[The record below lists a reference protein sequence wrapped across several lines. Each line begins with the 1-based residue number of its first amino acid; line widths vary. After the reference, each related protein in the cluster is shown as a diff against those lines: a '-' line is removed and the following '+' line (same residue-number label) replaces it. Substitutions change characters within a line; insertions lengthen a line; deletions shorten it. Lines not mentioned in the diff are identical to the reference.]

1 VRQLLGGFLRIFF
14 HLLYH
19 QFAWTYDWVAAGVSL
34 GRWNEWVKCIL
45 PYMQE
50 GRILELGHGPGHLQV
65 ELLRKGLD
73 PFGLDASPQM
83 GLQAMNRLEKI
94 GFISRLVR
102 GFAQALPFKQE
113 TFQTVVATF
122 PSEYIVDPHTLSEIE
137 RVLKPGGQV
146 IILALAWIT
155 GEKWLE
161 KAASG
166 LFRVTGQ
173 SPEWEDR
180 FLEPVRDAGFLA
192 HADWVDLE
200 TSRLVIIV
208 AQKLAKKL
216 LK

>member
-1 VRQLLGGFLRIFF
+1 MKRLLGWFLRIFF

-34 GRWNEWVKCIL
+34 GRWDEWVKSIL
-45 PYMQE
+45 PYIQE

-65 ELLRKGLD
+65 ELLRMGLKS
-73 PFGLDASPQM
+73 FGLDASPQM
-83 GLQAMNRLEKI
+83 SHQAMNRLQKL
-94 GFISRLVR
+94 GFASKLVR
-102 GFAQALPFKQE
+102 GFAQALPFE
-113 TFQTVVATF
+113 EGTFQTVVATF
-122 PSEYIVDPHTLSEIE
+122 PSEYIVDPRTLIEIE
-137 RVLKPGGQV
+137 RVLEPGGQV

-161 KAASG
+161 RAAGG

-192 HADWVDLE
+192 HVDWVDLE
-200 TSRLVIIV
+200 TSRLAIIV
-208 AQKLAKKL
+208 GQKLAKKL